1 MWGDAAHQ
9 RWIKFDAAGF
19 FIKYPLKYP
28 LFNVENMVIYF

>member
-19 FIKYPLKYP
+19 SIEYP
-28 LFNVENMVIYF
+28 LFNVENTVIYF